1 METHYSLS
9 GLRATLAFDEVCLSA
24 SVWRGNSKVGNVEE
38 CPDTG
43 KVIIEFRCAQ
53 ERARFEEF
61 IRRWWQEADYQA
73 LCTAQVRAL
82 IKQDANHE
90 LPVKE
95 KIRCWVKHLAG
106 PIERSSDWKWQT
118 RAARQLLRSF

>member
-1 METHYSLS
+1 METHYSLAN
-9 GLRATLAFDEVCLSA
+9 LRAILAFDEVCLSA
-24 SVWRGNSKVGNVEE
+24 SIWRGNFKIGRFAE

-43 KVIIEFRCAQ
+43 KPIIEFRSA
-53 ERARFEEF
+53 EEGARFEEF

-73 LCTAQVRAL
+73 LCSPQVRAL
-82 IKQDANHE
+82 IKEDARYE

-118 RAARQLLRSF
+118 RTARQLLRSF